1 MPFAIDTE
9 ALNSKKVLDIAN
21 PPTKNI
27 PHAEFPRVIYL
38 HPKDKSKEHLS
49 RVVANEQELEMY
61 LAQGWKKEAHV
72 PQGSGNLPEGFEPDF
87 DGVYDPD
94 FVPKHRGRKPK
105 NDSPDAA

>member
-38 HPKDKSKEHLS
+38 HPKDKTKEHIS
-49 RVVANEQELEMY
+49 RVVQNEQEMEMY
-61 LAQGWKKEAHV
+61 LAQGWRKQGHV
-72 PQGSGNLPEGFEPDF
+72 PEGAGVLPEGFEPDI
-87 DGVYDPD
+87 PEA
-94 FVPKHRGRKPK
+94 KRGPGRPR
-105 NDSPDAA
+105 NPEVA